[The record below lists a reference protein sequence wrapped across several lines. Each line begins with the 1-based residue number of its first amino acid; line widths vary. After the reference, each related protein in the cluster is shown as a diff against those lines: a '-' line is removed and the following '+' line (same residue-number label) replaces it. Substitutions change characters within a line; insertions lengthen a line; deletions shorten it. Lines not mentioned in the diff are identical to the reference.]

1 MSKEMRG
8 LVMML
13 AVLSVSLMFFVGCAK
28 PPTQEMA
35 GAEKAIAEAKA
46 KEADLY
52 AADLFKKAED
62 ALKKAKDYVAQKSY
76 KEAKA
81 AAEEAAQIAAQ
92 AQAAIEGNKA
102 KMKQEAAQ
110 MMEEAEKALA
120 EIKTLTATAIKKKVQ
135 LDREELQGMIGKAEV
150 DLVGVKNALEEQK
163 IRPAHDQVKAILAQI
178 KGKIGE
184 IATLLGLPVPG
195 AAPATPAAPAAP
207 AAPAVPAAPAAK
219 K

>member
-8 LVMML
+8 MVMML
-13 AVLSVSLMFFVGCAK
+13 LVLSVSFMFFVGCAK
-28 PPTQEMA
+28 PPTQEMES
-35 GAEKAIAEAKA
+35 AEKELTEAKA

-81 AAEEAAQIAAQ
+81 AAEEAVQTAGQ
-92 AQAAIEGNKA
+92 ALAAIEGNKA
-102 KMKQEAAQ
+102 KMKQEATQ
-110 MMEEAEKALA
+110 MIEEAEKSLA
-120 EIKTLTATAIKKKVQ
+120 EIKALTAAAIKKK
-135 LDREELQGMIGKAEV
+135 LPINREELQGMIGKAEV
-150 DLVGVKNALEEQK
+150 DLVGVKNTLQEQK
-163 IRPAHDQVKAILAQI
+163 IRPAYDQVKAILAQL

-184 IATLLGLPVPG
+184 IATQLGLPAPG
-195 AAPATPAAPAAP
+195 AAAAPG